1 MVASASLA
9 AESMSAET
17 DDESAA
23 GRSVSAHARAESK
36 KAGSRAAMCWPWPI
50 AAGTTTKA
58 SPSTVTKN
66 PT

>member
-1 MVASASLA
+1 
-9 AESMSAET
+9 MSAET

-50 AAGTTTKA
+50 AAGTTTNA